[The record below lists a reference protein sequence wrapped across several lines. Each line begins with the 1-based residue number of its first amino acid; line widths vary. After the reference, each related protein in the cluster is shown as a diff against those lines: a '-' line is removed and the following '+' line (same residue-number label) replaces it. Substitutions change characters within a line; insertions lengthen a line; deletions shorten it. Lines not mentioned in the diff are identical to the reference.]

1 MKLRYELVSTVIDA
15 VRHNRYVRHQPCL
28 ALLST
33 GGDERLR
40 ETESARTCLTNL
52 IARRVSSESRNDD
65 CVDVYGLA
73 PRVAEERHR
82 ACGAF
87 HHLKPRSLQPGR
99 ETFEVGGRVHRRIVA
114 PKASRRSSD
123 PSAERQL
130 WRGSNRRAL
139 AVAISDQ
146 AERSPRSGATR
157 RSTRVCSA
165 HLCDL
170 GPAASAA

>member
-99 ETFEVGGRVHRRIVA
+99 ETFEVGGRLHRRIVA
-114 PKASRRSSD
+114 PKARRRSSD
-123 PSAERQL
+123 PSAERQI
-130 WRGSNRRAL
+130 WRGGASAGSTIGRGREHAGLGMSGLPAAL
-139 AVAISDQ
+139 AF
-146 AERSPRSGATR
+146 GFG
-157 RSTRVCSA
+157 
-165 HLCDL
+165 CD
-170 GPAASAA
+170 AA